1 MAATVSVPAP
11 AHRRRADVESS
22 LEPGRHL
29 CVRVRARRQHGTRD
43 LRGAVQLP
51 PITLFGSRRSERPSV
66 SRAGWR
72 VRPCPARS
80 PDPPSQTRERRT
92 LATTPCCATGQA
104 HGATSAPRHSRR
116 PRGPDSTKMGVL
128 GSCGSP
134 PCIIS
139 SAHRTT
145 LRRSGS
151 EAQDLT
157 EPDRRG
163 LAPPERHCS
172 TRCRR

>member
-1 MAATVSVPAP
+1 VGSHVPSSPSPSDPPRCDRPKGQISDFSPNSPDHALP
-11 AHRRRADVESS
+11 FTAIRA
-22 LEPGRHL
+22 
-29 CVRVRARRQHGTRD
+29 
-43 LRGAVQLP
+43 
-51 PITLFGSRRSERPSV
+51 SERF
-66 SRAGWR
+66 RGR
-72 VRPCPARS
+72 VALPARS
-80 PDPPSQTRERRT
+80 PDPPSRTRERERP
-92 LATTPCCATGQA
+92 ATTPCCATGQA